1 MRLFSFFM
9 FFFISIST
17 IIPAIEPDEKLNDP
31 ELEKTA
37 RHISKQLR
45 CLVCQNEDID
55 SSNADI
61 AKDLRLL
68 IRNKLLEGKSKKDC
82 DSIGSGQV
90 FIRKSKK
97 EIIDYVHSRYGDFI
111 LFSPP
116 FRRDTIGLWV
126 LPISFLILLSYLFFK
141 KKNKK

>member
-68 IRNKLLEGKSKKDC
+68 IRNKLLEGKSKK
-82 DSIGSGQV
+82 
-90 FIRKSKK
+90 

-126 LPISFLILLSYLFFK
+126 LPISFLILLSYLFFR